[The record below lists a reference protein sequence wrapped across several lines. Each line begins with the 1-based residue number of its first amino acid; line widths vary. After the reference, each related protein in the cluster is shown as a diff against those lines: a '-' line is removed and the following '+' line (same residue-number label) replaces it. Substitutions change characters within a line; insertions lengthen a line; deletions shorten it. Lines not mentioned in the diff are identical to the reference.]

1 MSADNKSIE
10 IGLKTEVK
18 RQVGLKNWEQNIGN
32 YNQTHLVN
40 TWKKILAAGMEEDVV
55 EMIWNYCLNS
65 PETIWIKVNS
75 EKFGLKSTIGQY
87 ENKKG
92 IKSLAHYTAN
102 GCYLGSVL
110 KLGDKPIVYD
120 GNFRLTKK
128 RFSLDITKLPNLT
141 YFNGAY
147 LLQHL
152 FIPIVSSIIIED
164 DED

>member
-18 RQVGLKNWEQNIGN
+18 RQVGLKNWEENIGN

-40 TWKKILAAGMEEDVV
+40 SWKKMLAAGMEEDVV

-65 PETIWIKVNS
+65 PDTIWIKVNS

-92 IKSLAHYTAN
+92 IKSLAH
-102 GCYLGSVL
+102 
-110 KLGDKPIVYD
+110 
-120 GNFRLTKK
+120 
-128 RFSLDITKLPNLT
+128 
-141 YFNGAY
+141 
-147 LLQHL
+147 
-152 FIPIVSSIIIED
+152 
-164 DED
+164 